1 VYRLCIIVYSLSR
14 GIEEEVLRSSQSWLD
29 VDDGQ
34 RNGACFNGAD
44 AARGKEGGEYHVIT
58 GADYAEVVLFSV
70 KIFGKAGCS
79 PTRAEDY
86 DSGAASVERELG
98 SCDV

>member
-1 VYRLCIIVYSLSR
+1 MIYSLSS

-29 VDDGQ
+29 VHDGQ
-34 RNGACFNGAD
+34 RDGACFNGAD

-70 KIFGKAGCS
+70 EVFREAGCS
-79 PTRAEDY
+79 PARAENY
-86 DSGAASVERELG
+86 DPGATCVERELG